1 LLPEPDLIG
10 LSLTTLKQ
18 LLLEAATLGCMLW
31 ESEKAVQDTGYS
43 LQQRQLQPADTAAN

>member
-1 LLPEPDLIG
+1 
-10 LSLTTLKQ
+10 
-18 LLLEAATLGCMLW
+18 MLW